1 MNKFKQKEVDKTK
14 GKEEKSAVSNS
25 VWMSIISGNFL
36 AKENVVKSLP
46 FVFYLTLLG
55 ILYIANGYNAEK
67 LVRELDDV
75 NDELKELRSEYIT
88 IKSDLNYESKQSQ
101 VAEKTEAFGVMEST
115 TPPTKIII
123 SKEELEKI
131 NW

>member
-1 MNKFKQKEVDKTK
+1 
-14 GKEEKSAVSNS
+14 
-25 VWMSIISGNFL
+25 MSIISGNFL

-101 VAEKTEAFGVMEST
+101 VAEKTEAFRTICDVSC
-115 TPPTKIII
+115 IYVV
-123 SKEELEKI
+123 SKAFYTIFQLK
-131 NW
+131 